1 MFERYNKELQE
12 LKDNFC
18 NRKLI
23 SLKKSGKYIFEDNKK
38 YLNLSSNDYLGIAE
52 DRKIL
57 KNFLKIA
64 DFSMGSASSRLLT
77 GSSYVYAKLEC
88 LLAALYRKDK
98 ALIFNSGYHAN
109 TGIMSALLSKRDVV
123 FCDKLNHASIL
134 DGIKL
139 SEAKMFRYKHLD
151 YEHLEELLQKNRNE
165 YDTAIIVTESLFSM
179 DGDIAD
185 LNKLVEIKKKY
196 NAILVVDE
204 ARGSVAADGE
214 GGDVSVV
221 VRVVQT
227 ADERDIPD
235 LLLAREDVEY
245 LGHLGV
251 VRSEILVFVLGCF
264 AAVVEGGVALFGHA
278 DQHVEAVFSEDGFP
292 GEGIFVDPAA
302 GLGASDDALSLV
314 EVSAGSRRGVEL
326 PVLERV
332 VVITGRNAQ
341 GEVLQDVGF
350 EIGVEHHAVDPL
362 GEFGLVGDVDGVS
375 VIAVDVGVERGL
387 RDSGTAEEGLRGF
400 VEFEGQSGER
410 RGDDTGDLGGSFAAG
425 GDAVIDDAVVS
436 DVDARAEEV
445 GETVVDG
452 GLRGEF
458 LPVGGDQH
466 RLVLHVGS
474 GEEHAGLVAGV

>member
-23 SLKKSGKYIFEDNKK
+23 SLKKTGKYIFEDNKK

-88 LLAALYRKDK
+88 ILAALYRKDK

-109 TGIMSALLSKRDVV
+109 TGIMSALLSKRDAV

-185 LNKLVEIKKKY
+185 LNRLVEIKKKY

-204 ARGSVAADGE
+204 AHAFGVYGNRGLGLAEVQGCIDEIDILIATFGKAIGSMGAFCTGHDVLINYLINKCRPLIFSTAIPEINIAFSYYVITEVIPNLRNERQELLKTSDKLREKLFSLGLKTMGSSHIVPVILGENKIAVEASKELINNGYYLLPIRHPTVAQNTARVRISLRADISYGE
-214 GGDVSVV
+214 I
-221 VRVVQT
+221 
-227 ADERDIPD
+227 EEIPD
-235 LLLAREDVEY
+235 L
-245 LGHLGV
+245 
-251 VRSEILVFVLGCF
+251 INK
-264 AAVVEGGVALFGHA
+264 AVK
-278 DQHVEAVFSEDGFP
+278 
-292 GEGIFVDPAA
+292 
-302 GLGASDDALSLV
+302 SD
-314 EVSAGSRRGVEL
+314 
-326 PVLERV
+326 
-332 VVITGRNAQ
+332 
-341 GEVLQDVGF
+341 F
-350 EIGVEHHAVDPL
+350 
-362 GEFGLVGDVDGVS
+362 
-375 VIAVDVGVERGL
+375 
-387 RDSGTAEEGLRGF
+387 
-400 VEFEGQSGER
+400 
-410 RGDDTGDLGGSFAAG
+410 
-425 GDAVIDDAVVS
+425 
-436 DVDARAEEV
+436 
-445 GETVVDG
+445 
-452 GLRGEF
+452 
-458 LPVGGDQH
+458 
-466 RLVLHVGS
+466 
-474 GEEHAGLVAGV
+474 

>member
-12 LKDNFC
+12 IKDNFC

-88 LLAALYRKDK
+88 ILAALYRKDK

-204 ARGSVAADGE
+204 AHAFGVYGNRGLGLAEVQGCIDEIDILIATFGKAIGSMGAFCTGHDVLINYLINKCRPLIFSTAIPEINIAFSYYVITEVIPNLRNERQELLKTSDKLREKLFSLGLKTMGSSHIVPVILGENKIAVDASKELINNGYYLLPIRHPTVAQNTARVRISLRADISYGE
-214 GGDVSVV
+214 I
-221 VRVVQT
+221 
-227 ADERDIPD
+227 EEIPD
-235 LLLAREDVEY
+235 L
-245 LGHLGV
+245 
-251 VRSEILVFVLGCF
+251 INK
-264 AAVVEGGVALFGHA
+264 AVK
-278 DQHVEAVFSEDGFP
+278 
-292 GEGIFVDPAA
+292 
-302 GLGASDDALSLV
+302 SD
-314 EVSAGSRRGVEL
+314 
-326 PVLERV
+326 
-332 VVITGRNAQ
+332 
-341 GEVLQDVGF
+341 F
-350 EIGVEHHAVDPL
+350 
-362 GEFGLVGDVDGVS
+362 
-375 VIAVDVGVERGL
+375 
-387 RDSGTAEEGLRGF
+387 
-400 VEFEGQSGER
+400 
-410 RGDDTGDLGGSFAAG
+410 
-425 GDAVIDDAVVS
+425 
-436 DVDARAEEV
+436 
-445 GETVVDG
+445 
-452 GLRGEF
+452 
-458 LPVGGDQH
+458 
-466 RLVLHVGS
+466 
-474 GEEHAGLVAGV
+474 

>member
-204 ARGSVAADGE
+204 AHAFGVYGNRGLGLAEVQGCIDEIDILIATFGKAIGSMGAFCTGHDVLINYLINKCRPLIFSTAIPEINIAFSYYVITEVIPNLRNERQELLKTAEKLREKLFSLGLKTMGSSHIVPVILGENKIAVEASKELINNGYYLLPIRHPTVAQNTARVRISLRADISYGE
-214 GGDVSVV
+214 I
-221 VRVVQT
+221 
-227 ADERDIPD
+227 EEIPD
-235 LLLAREDVEY
+235 L
-245 LGHLGV
+245 
-251 VRSEILVFVLGCF
+251 INK
-264 AAVVEGGVALFGHA
+264 AVK
-278 DQHVEAVFSEDGFP
+278 
-292 GEGIFVDPAA
+292 
-302 GLGASDDALSLV
+302 SD
-314 EVSAGSRRGVEL
+314 
-326 PVLERV
+326 
-332 VVITGRNAQ
+332 
-341 GEVLQDVGF
+341 F
-350 EIGVEHHAVDPL
+350 
-362 GEFGLVGDVDGVS
+362 
-375 VIAVDVGVERGL
+375 
-387 RDSGTAEEGLRGF
+387 
-400 VEFEGQSGER
+400 
-410 RGDDTGDLGGSFAAG
+410 
-425 GDAVIDDAVVS
+425 
-436 DVDARAEEV
+436 
-445 GETVVDG
+445 
-452 GLRGEF
+452 
-458 LPVGGDQH
+458 
-466 RLVLHVGS
+466 
-474 GEEHAGLVAGV
+474 

>member
-204 ARGSVAADGE
+204 AHAFGVYGNRGLGLAEVQGCIDEIDILIATFGKAIGSMGAFCTGHDVLINYLINKCRPLIFSTAIPEINIAFSYYVITEVIPNLRNERQELLKTSDKLREKLFSLGLKTMGSSHIVPVILGENKIAVEASKELINNGYYLLPIRHPTVAQNTARVRISLRADISYGE
-214 GGDVSVV
+214 I
-221 VRVVQT
+221 
-227 ADERDIPD
+227 EEIPD
-235 LLLAREDVEY
+235 L
-245 LGHLGV
+245 
-251 VRSEILVFVLGCF
+251 INK
-264 AAVVEGGVALFGHA
+264 AVK
-278 DQHVEAVFSEDGFP
+278 
-292 GEGIFVDPAA
+292 
-302 GLGASDDALSLV
+302 SD
-314 EVSAGSRRGVEL
+314 
-326 PVLERV
+326 
-332 VVITGRNAQ
+332 
-341 GEVLQDVGF
+341 F
-350 EIGVEHHAVDPL
+350 
-362 GEFGLVGDVDGVS
+362 
-375 VIAVDVGVERGL
+375 
-387 RDSGTAEEGLRGF
+387 
-400 VEFEGQSGER
+400 
-410 RGDDTGDLGGSFAAG
+410 
-425 GDAVIDDAVVS
+425 
-436 DVDARAEEV
+436 
-445 GETVVDG
+445 
-452 GLRGEF
+452 
-458 LPVGGDQH
+458 
-466 RLVLHVGS
+466 
-474 GEEHAGLVAGV
+474 

>member
-77 GSSYVYAKLEC
+77 GGSYVYAKLEC

-196 NAILVVDE
+196 NATLVVDE
-204 ARGSVAADGE
+204 AHAFGVYGNRGLGLAEVQGCIDEIDILIATFGKAIGSMGAFCTGH
-214 GGDVSVV
+214 DVLINYLINKCRPLIFS
-221 VRVVQT
+221 T
-227 ADERDIPD
+227 AIPEINIAFSYYVITEVIPNLRDERQELLKTSDKLREKLFSLGLKTMGSSHIVPVILGENKIAVEASKELINNGYYLLPIRHPTVAQNTARVRISLRADISYGEIEKIPD
-235 LLLAREDVEY
+235 L
-245 LGHLGV
+245 
-251 VRSEILVFVLGCF
+251 INK
-264 AAVVEGGVALFGHA
+264 AVK
-278 DQHVEAVFSEDGFP
+278 
-292 GEGIFVDPAA
+292 
-302 GLGASDDALSLV
+302 SD
-314 EVSAGSRRGVEL
+314 
-326 PVLERV
+326 
-332 VVITGRNAQ
+332 
-341 GEVLQDVGF
+341 F
-350 EIGVEHHAVDPL
+350 
-362 GEFGLVGDVDGVS
+362 
-375 VIAVDVGVERGL
+375 
-387 RDSGTAEEGLRGF
+387 
-400 VEFEGQSGER
+400 
-410 RGDDTGDLGGSFAAG
+410 
-425 GDAVIDDAVVS
+425 
-436 DVDARAEEV
+436 
-445 GETVVDG
+445 
-452 GLRGEF
+452 
-458 LPVGGDQH
+458 
-466 RLVLHVGS
+466 
-474 GEEHAGLVAGV
+474 

>member
-204 ARGSVAADGE
+204 AHAFGVYGNRGLGLAEVQGCIDDIDILIATFGKAIGSMGAFCTGHDVLINYLINKCRPLIFSTAIPEINIAFSYYVITEVIPNLRNERQELLKTSDKLREKLFSLGLKTMGSSHIVPVILGENKIAVEASKELINNGYYLLPIRHPTVAQNTARVRISLRADISYGE
-214 GGDVSVV
+214 I
-221 VRVVQT
+221 
-227 ADERDIPD
+227 EKIPD
-235 LLLAREDVEY
+235 L
-245 LGHLGV
+245 
-251 VRSEILVFVLGCF
+251 INK
-264 AAVVEGGVALFGHA
+264 AVK
-278 DQHVEAVFSEDGFP
+278 
-292 GEGIFVDPAA
+292 
-302 GLGASDDALSLV
+302 SD
-314 EVSAGSRRGVEL
+314 
-326 PVLERV
+326 
-332 VVITGRNAQ
+332 
-341 GEVLQDVGF
+341 F
-350 EIGVEHHAVDPL
+350 
-362 GEFGLVGDVDGVS
+362 
-375 VIAVDVGVERGL
+375 
-387 RDSGTAEEGLRGF
+387 
-400 VEFEGQSGER
+400 
-410 RGDDTGDLGGSFAAG
+410 
-425 GDAVIDDAVVS
+425 
-436 DVDARAEEV
+436 
-445 GETVVDG
+445 
-452 GLRGEF
+452 
-458 LPVGGDQH
+458 
-466 RLVLHVGS
+466 
-474 GEEHAGLVAGV
+474 

>member
-88 LLAALYRKDK
+88 ILAALYRKDK

-109 TGIMSALLSKRDVV
+109 TGIMSALLSKRDAV

-204 ARGSVAADGE
+204 AHAFGVYGNRGLGLAEVQGCIDEIDILIATFGKAIGSMGAFCTGHDVLINYLINKCRPLIFSTAIPEINIAFSYYVITEVIPNLRNERQELLKTSDKLREKLFSLGLKTMGSSHIVPVILGENKIAVEASKELINNGYYLLPIRHPTVAQNTARVRISLRADISYGE
-214 GGDVSVV
+214 I
-221 VRVVQT
+221 
-227 ADERDIPD
+227 EEIPD
-235 LLLAREDVEY
+235 L
-245 LGHLGV
+245 
-251 VRSEILVFVLGCF
+251 INK
-264 AAVVEGGVALFGHA
+264 AVK
-278 DQHVEAVFSEDGFP
+278 
-292 GEGIFVDPAA
+292 
-302 GLGASDDALSLV
+302 SD
-314 EVSAGSRRGVEL
+314 
-326 PVLERV
+326 
-332 VVITGRNAQ
+332 
-341 GEVLQDVGF
+341 F
-350 EIGVEHHAVDPL
+350 
-362 GEFGLVGDVDGVS
+362 
-375 VIAVDVGVERGL
+375 
-387 RDSGTAEEGLRGF
+387 
-400 VEFEGQSGER
+400 
-410 RGDDTGDLGGSFAAG
+410 
-425 GDAVIDDAVVS
+425 
-436 DVDARAEEV
+436 
-445 GETVVDG
+445 
-452 GLRGEF
+452 
-458 LPVGGDQH
+458 
-466 RLVLHVGS
+466 
-474 GEEHAGLVAGV
+474 

>member
-23 SLKKSGKYIFEDNKK
+23 SLKKTGKYIFEDNKK

-204 ARGSVAADGE
+204 AHAFGVYGNRGLGLAEVQGCIDEIDILIATFGKAIGSMGAFCTGHDVLINYLINKCRPLIFSTAIPEINIAFSYYVITEVIPNLRNERQELLKTAEKLREKLFSLGLKTMGSSHIVPVILGENKIAVDASKELINNGYYLLPIRHPTVAQNTARVRISLRADISYGE
-214 GGDVSVV
+214 I
-221 VRVVQT
+221 
-227 ADERDIPD
+227 EEIPD
-235 LLLAREDVEY
+235 L
-245 LGHLGV
+245 
-251 VRSEILVFVLGCF
+251 INK
-264 AAVVEGGVALFGHA
+264 AVK
-278 DQHVEAVFSEDGFP
+278 
-292 GEGIFVDPAA
+292 
-302 GLGASDDALSLV
+302 SD
-314 EVSAGSRRGVEL
+314 
-326 PVLERV
+326 
-332 VVITGRNAQ
+332 
-341 GEVLQDVGF
+341 F
-350 EIGVEHHAVDPL
+350 
-362 GEFGLVGDVDGVS
+362 
-375 VIAVDVGVERGL
+375 
-387 RDSGTAEEGLRGF
+387 
-400 VEFEGQSGER
+400 
-410 RGDDTGDLGGSFAAG
+410 
-425 GDAVIDDAVVS
+425 
-436 DVDARAEEV
+436 
-445 GETVVDG
+445 
-452 GLRGEF
+452 
-458 LPVGGDQH
+458 
-466 RLVLHVGS
+466 
-474 GEEHAGLVAGV
+474 